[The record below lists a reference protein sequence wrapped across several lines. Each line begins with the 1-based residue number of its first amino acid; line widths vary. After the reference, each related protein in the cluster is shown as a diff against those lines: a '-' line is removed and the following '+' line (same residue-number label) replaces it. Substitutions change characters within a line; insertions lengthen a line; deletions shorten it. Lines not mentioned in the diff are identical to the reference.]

1 MNSTDNLVN
10 IPVLQRSATGGR
22 FRLSKPEPW
31 MSPARSPKGHIGKS
45 VCQYQWTM
53 GKPQGDNLPKPGSR
67 EKPLSI
73 TAMYP
78 YRKPTQ
84 VGGCECTK
92 ARERTFAK
100 ELCNLAP

>member
-1 MNSTDNLVN
+1 
-10 IPVLQRSATGGR
+10 
-22 FRLSKPEPW
+22 
-31 MSPARSPKGHIGKS
+31 MSPARNPRRSIGKTVDHYS
-45 VCQYQWTM
+45 WVM
-53 GKPQGDNLPKPGSR
+53 GKPQGDNLLKPGSR

-73 TAMYP
+73 TGLYP

-84 VGGCECTK
+84 VGGCKCTK